1 MPRTSVNLEQKKRT
15 ILTISLLLL
24 CFVFACQTPSA
35 TAPDT
40 RAADEN
46 TLRTLDEQWSKA
58 AGARDVEKTIS
69 YYTDDAIVMPQN
81 SPPLTTKEQIRGMW
95 KSMLGAPSFSGGW
108 KSTKVEVAR
117 SGDLGYVSGTY
128 EMTENDASGKPITD
142 RGKYLEIWKK
152 QADGSW
158 KCTVDMFSS
167 DLPAPAP
174 AEKQA
179 TEKNK

>member
-1 MPRTSVNLEQKKRT
+1 MPRTPVNLYQEKRT
-15 ILTISLLLL
+15 ILIISLLLL
-24 CFVFACQTPSA
+24 CFTFACQTP

-46 TLRTLDEQWSKA
+46 ALRTLDEQWSKA
-58 AGARDVEKTIS
+58 AGAKDVEKTIS

-81 SPPLTTKEQIRGMW
+81 SPPLTSKEQIRQMW

-128 EMTENDASGKPITD
+128 EMTENDANGKPMTD

-152 QADGSW
+152 QVDGNW
-158 KCTVDMFSS
+158 KCTLDMFSS
-167 DLPAPAP
+167 DLPPPAP
-174 AEKQA
+174 AEKQG